1 MVPRIALQAFKELK
15 KTMTVT
21 KICRLL
27 NIPRST
33 YYRWREQ
40 YTNEMKKTDLENK
53 IGLLCKKHQFTY
65 GYRKIT
71 GTFAKRD
78 DSEP

>member
-1 MVPRIALQAFKELK
+1 MVPRIALQAFNELK

-21 KICRLL
+21 KIYSIL

-40 YTNEMKKTDLENK
+40 YPNEMKKTDLENK
-53 IGLLCKKHQFTY
+53 IGLLCKKHQYTY
-65 GYRKIT
+65 GYRMIT
-71 GTFAKRD
+71 GILRK
-78 DSEP
+78 EMIV